1 MGKKALI
8 TGTIVLTLTSFVTK
22 VLGFIFR
29 IYMSNI
35 MGAEGVG
42 LYQLVFPIYMLIWS
56 ISSAGISLA
65 VSKKV
70 AEHTARGK
78 HADGI
83 RTLKSALIISVGLAS
98 IMSIFIFIM
107 APWVA
112 NSYIKEPRTELALK
126 YLCVCVPFM
135 ATACCIRGY
144 FQGRQEMAVSGL
156 AQVIEQIAR
165 MTIIFLFSSLFIPK
179 GIEYACALGA
189 LGLCAGE
196 FCSALFTFIMLQI
209 KKHHLPRTKATI
221 SYHSMLGTLIT
232 ISLPITANRFLTSA
246 LSSLENILIPI
257 ELQKY
262 GMSSSDALGMY
273 GMFSGM
279 ALPLLFFPSMVTM
292 AISTALVPSIS
303 ESVAMKNTRVLHKT
317 VSKSIQYSAV
327 IGIGAC
333 ALFMTLGNEIAIA
346 CYGRSEVGQLLR
358 YLAIICPFV
367 YLRDILTGMLNGLGL
382 QKLTF
387 KGNSIASVICIMLI
401 VILVPK
407 FGIVGFVIAM
417 LIQSSLV
424 TCYHMWHALRHI
436 NLSVDIL
443 SWIIKPTFAA
453 VSGSIIMKYIHTH
466 YLMNIFSLRAATLIA
481 IFALGVFYLVFLF
494 LFKSITKED
503 VKQFI

>member
-1 MGKKALI
+1 
-8 TGTIVLTLTSFVTK
+8 
-22 VLGFIFR
+22 
-29 IYMSNI
+29 
-35 MGAEGVG
+35 
-42 LYQLVFPIYMLIWS
+42 
-56 ISSAGISLA
+56 
-65 VSKKV
+65 
-70 AEHTARGK
+70 
-78 HADGI
+78 
-83 RTLKSALIISVGLAS
+83 
-98 IMSIFIFIM
+98 
-107 APWVA
+107 
-112 NSYIKEPRTELALK
+112 
-126 YLCVCVPFM
+126 
-135 ATACCIRGY
+135 
-144 FQGRQEMAVSGL
+144 
-156 AQVIEQIAR
+156 
-165 MTIIFLFSSLFIPK
+165 
-179 GIEYACALGA
+179 
-189 LGLCAGE
+189 
-196 FCSALFTFIMLQI
+196 
-209 KKHHLPRTKATI
+209 
-221 SYHSMLGTLIT
+221 
-232 ISLPITANRFLTSA
+232 
-246 LSSLENILIPI
+246 
-257 ELQKY
+257 
-262 GMSSSDALGMY
+262 MY